1 MITLSPRTRS
11 HVVTLFRGSDVA
23 QVEDLLCRD
32 CGDAL
37 LMFGAAATPVN
48 LERVR
53 FAALRVSGGRFDRLR
68 EAISIAQRDWR
79 DLLVAADFADD
90 ARAHEAWQPRRFD
103 SAVSESWMANDLPD
117 GVAFEINHS
126 VEIVSGTFRGKG
138 GAVISLLG
146 LEPEPRYLVELGSGQ
161 DVEAWQRMLKSAG

>member
-1 MITLSPRTRS
+1 MIALSPRTQS
-11 HVVTLFRGSDVA
+11 HVVTLFRVSDVA
-23 QVEDLLCRD
+23 KVEDLLCRE

-37 LMFGAAATPVN
+37 PMLGAAVTPEN

-79 DLLVAADFADD
+79 DLLVEADFAND

-103 SAVSESWMANDLPD
+103 SAATERWFANDLPE

-126 VEIVSGTFRGKG
+126 VEIVSGPFRGKG

-161 DVEAWQRMLKSAG
+161 DVEAWQRVLKSAG